1 MFSTIYSIFK
11 GMENGFLLATQI
23 LNGYRMAKPEYA
35 PNFIGEMMS
44 NCWQKEPKDRR
55 TFSQMADVIEKE
67 IESVVGIDYFNLSR
81 TPTYGLLIVKRGNTI
96 STIEGKD
103 NCI

>member
-1 MFSTIYSIFK
+1 
-11 GMENGFLLATQI
+11 MENGFLLATQI

-44 NCWQKEPKDRR
+44 NCWQKELKDRP

-67 IESVVGIDYFNLSR
+67 IESVVGIDYLNLNGTGIENLSYQ
-81 TPTYGLLIVKRGNTI
+81 TNYQSQTNEWSGN
-96 STIEGKD
+96 
-103 NCI
+103 C

>member
-1 MFSTIYSIFK
+1 
-11 GMENGFLLATQI
+11 MENGFLLATQI

-44 NCWQKEPKDRR
+44 NCWQKELKDRP

-67 IESVVGIDYFNLSR
+67 IESVVGIDYLNLNGTGIENLSYQ
-81 TPTYGLLIVKRGNTI
+81 TNNQSQTNEWSGN
-96 STIEGKD
+96 
-103 NCI
+103 C

>member
-1 MFSTIYSIFK
+1 
-11 GMENGFLLATQI
+11 MENGFLLATQI

-44 NCWQKEPKDRR
+44 NCWQKELKDRP

-67 IESVVGIDYFNLSR
+67 IESVVGIDYLNLNGTGIENLSYQ
-81 TPTYGLLIVKRGNTI
+81 TNYQSHTNEWSGN
-96 STIEGKD
+96 
-103 NCI
+103 C